1 MKLREIAK
9 HLPQDLWAIFEP
21 ILPPVEWCGVGR
33 PPYSNQV
40 CLHGLLYVLVTG
52 IGWDYVP
59 PNFPCGKTLQ
69 GRFTQW
75 LECEAFQTAWRQLAE
90 QYEQMH
96 GINWDKIFL
105 DGSKK
110 PAKKGGEATGPSPVD
125 RAKCGTALHL
135 ATDEQGLP
143 FGVVVTGANANEGQ
157 QTQTLL
163 EGMVLQP
170 PSSDTGVETPD
181 VRDLPHVGADG
192 AYGNGPTRQRAANA
206 GFRMQ
211 APRRGQARPAG
222 LGRFRSAVERGH
234 AFFSHFGRIAR
245 RFDRQAARYVG
256 WIQLAACVILI
267 RAKAN
272 GFFRSLISS
281 ELEDF
286 QWTISFAK

>member
-1 MKLREIAK
+1 MELRDIAK
-9 HLPQDLWAIFEP
+9 RLPQEIWAVFEP
-21 ILPPVEWCGVGR
+21 ILPPVVWCGVGR
-33 PPYSNQV
+33 PPCANHA
-40 CLHGLLYVLVTG
+40 CLHGILYVLITG
-52 IGWDYVP
+52 MGWDYVP

-69 GRFTQW
+69 GRLTRW
-75 LECEAFQTAWRQLAE
+75 LDSEAFLTAWQHLAE
-90 QYEQMH
+90 RYEQVH

-110 PAKKGGEATGPSPVD
+110 PAKKGGDATGPSPVD

-143 FGVVVTGANANEGQ
+143 LGAVVTGANANDGQ
-157 QTQTLL
+157 QAQTLL
-163 EGMVLQP
+163 EAMVLQP
-170 PSSDTGVETPD
+170 PPPDTPVETPD

-192 AYGNGPTRQRAANA
+192 AYGNAPTRQRAANA

-211 APRRGQARPAG
+211 APRRGQSRPTG

-234 AFFSHFGRIAR
+234 AFFSQFGRIAR
-245 RFDRQAARYVG
+245 RFDRLDTRYLG

-267 RAKAN
+267 RAEAN

-281 ELEDF
+281 ALEEY
-286 QWTISFAK
+286 QWATSPAT